1 MVRSKAGTTAMKI
14 PITRP
19 VFGPEERAAVVKP
32 LETGWVVQGPF
43 VAEFEQKFSA
53 FSGAVHSVATSSCTT
68 AMHIAVAALGL
79 KAGDEVIVPAFTWV
93 STPNV
98 VEYMG
103 ATPVF
108 CDIDLATFNIDVRR
122 AASLVTPKTVGIFPV
137 HLFGLCADM
146 DPILDLARK
155 HGLWVIE
162 DAACGFNAWYKGR
175 HCGSFGDMGCFSF
188 HPRKAITT
196 GEGGMITTAKAE
208 LAAVSRSLRDHGAS
222 RSDHARHHAS
232 TAFLLAEYDRVGFNF
247 RLTDIQAAV
256 GSVQMDRAP
265 WINGERARV
274 AARYDEALKR
284 FDWLAPPVTPR
295 EYRHGYQAYVCLFR
309 PETPAMANVD
319 RLHEWRNRV
328 MSLLEERGVST
339 RQGTHAPILQGFYRT
354 KYSIARDAFPN
365 SAIADRLSLTL
376 PLYPGMTEDEQAYVI
391 NELAIAFEATS
402 S

>member
-1 MVRSKAGTTAMKI
+1 MKI
-14 PITRP
+14 PITKP

-32 LETGWVVQGPF
+32 LESGWVVQGPF
-43 VAEFEQKFSA
+43 VAEFEKKFSA
-53 FSGAVHSVATSSCTT
+53 FSGAAHAVATSSCTT

-79 KAGDEVIVPAFTWV
+79 KPGDEVIVPAFTWV

-98 VEYMG
+98 IEYMV

-108 CDIDLATFNIDVRR
+108 CDIDLTTFNMDVGH
-122 AASLVTPKTVGIFPV
+122 AASLVTAKTVGIFPV

-146 DPILDLARK
+146 NPILNLARK

-162 DAACGFNAWYKGR
+162 DAACGFNASYKGR

-196 GEGGMITTAKAE
+196 GEGGMITTANPE

-222 RSDHARHHAS
+222 RSDHARHHADA
-232 TAFLLAEYDRVGFNF
+232 AFLLAEYDRVGFNF

-256 GSVQMDRAP
+256 GSVQMDRAA

-274 AARYDEALKR
+274 AAGYDARLQR
-284 FDWLAPPVTPR
+284 FDWLAPPVTPPG
-295 EYRHGYQAYVCLFR
+295 YGHGYQAYVCLFR
-309 PETPAMANVD
+309 PEAPAMPNVD

-328 MSLLEERGVST
+328 MLRLEERGVAT
-339 RQGTHAPILQGFYRT
+339 RQGTHAPVLQGFYRW
-354 KYSIARDAFPN
+354 KYNIARDAFPN
-365 SAIADRLSLTL
+365 STIADRLSLTL
-376 PLYPGMTEDEQAYVI
+376 PLYPGMTDQEQAYVI
-391 NELAIAFEATS
+391 DELAAAFEATR
-402 S
+402 

>member
-1 MVRSKAGTTAMKI
+1 MKI
-14 PITRP
+14 PITKP
-19 VFGPEERAAVVKP
+19 VFGPEERAAVQKP

-43 VAEFEQKFSA
+43 VAEFERKFSA
-53 FSGAVHSVATSSCTT
+53 FSGAEHAVATSSCTT

-79 KAGDEVIVPAFTWV
+79 KPGDEVIVPGFTWV

-98 VEYMG
+98 VEYLG

-108 CDIDLATFNIDVRR
+108 CDIDLATFNIDVRH

-155 HGLWVIE
+155 HGLWVVE

-196 GEGGMITTAKAE
+196 GEGGMITTASAGH
-208 LAAVSRSLRDHGAS
+208 AALSRSLRDHGAS

-232 TAFLLAEYDRVGFNF
+232 AAFLLAEYDRVGFNF

-265 WINGERARV
+265 WIGVERARV
-274 AARYDEALKR
+274 AARYDDALKR
-284 FDWLAPPVTPR
+284 FDWLAPPVTPAG
-295 EYRHGYQAYVCLFR
+295 YAHGYQAYVCLFR
-309 PETPAMANVD
+309 PEAPTIANVD
-319 RLHEWRNRV
+319 RLHERRNRL
-328 MSLLEERGVST
+328 MLRLEERGVST
-339 RQGTHAPILQGFYRT
+339 RQGTHAPVLQGFYRD
-354 KYSIARDAFPN
+354 KYRIAREAFPN
-365 SAIADRLSLTL
+365 STIGDRLSLTL
-376 PLYPGMTEDEQAYVI
+376 PLYPGMTVDEQSYVI
-391 NELAIAFEATS
+391 DELAGAFHTLS
-402 S
+402 